1 MRLIKKKI
9 DINYFVK
16 KFINDGLYIKK
27 KLFEFLETNNI
38 NDFIADKIWFMEHL
52 NLINNNNYTYW
63 TDGGLSWF
71 YNLKNDKFTNE
82 EKIKF
87 MICNLHLYYIF
98 NDKLL
103 SIQKIKELYDL
114 TIIVQ
119 NFIKSTLNIDTDI
132 ITTNFE
138 YNNGNFIFN
147 NNENSDL
154 KQNILNIK
162 LILKTTNININKGGN
177 SNSNSN
183 SNSSYIN
190 FKPRRYS
197 IKDLAILDNK
207 IALEFTLE
215 CLDKT
220 TDINKFNKLYIIIPK
235 KNNYKI
241 NQNPLIVRKKLN
253 RLNILGL
260 MTYNFIYINKI
271 EDNSGLNI
279 ENLRLNIY
287 INYFLN
293 RPNKFLNFFQN
304 ILNNYK
310 SVYKPLNHIVIQK
323 ISSFIYD
330 YKYPFISSHINK
342 INKYYIAKIRPIINS
357 FLLNIN
363 KEISPYNAVLMIK
376 GGDSLRRYDDNISF
390 TNDIDTVLYYNNNDN
405 YEEIKKIVI
414 NNLFKFRCYIEDNK
428 LSIFNDKDIFNLN
441 IDNIQISIDNIKDN
455 IQNLIIKNIMKNDK
469 YGLVDFFTSSIEYF
483 IYITDISDKDNPV
496 VLYKYYTM
504 INIIDVNCK
513 LTELNYHNYYQIIN
527 GLPIANIQYLI
538 NDIENI
544 YIDNFNLIFRIIN
557 EKVIKDITRYNFLV
571 DFYNSNY
578 IKPIDKYINIK
589 IIKDLDKSI
598 MFFIYKYNKSI
609 SFTTNDYLAI
619 NNLLKNPKT
628 FKEISKY
635 PILLNFF
642 NDIINFNINLP
653 NENLNITSDFYNN
666 YKYYK
671 SKNFIIRKYLY
682 YYKTTSDINI
692 LVKNINNIINAN
704 KKTFKFNNT

>member
-52 NLINNNNYTYW
+52 NLINNNYTYW

-71 YNLKNDKFTNE
+71 YNLKNDKITDE
-82 EKIKF
+82 EKFKF
-87 MICNLHLYYIF
+87 MICNLHFYYIF

-138 YNNGNFIFN
+138 YNDGNFIFN
-147 NNENSDL
+147 NDENSIL

-162 LILKTTNININKGGN
+162 LILKTTNIITGGN
-177 SNSNSN
+177 NNSS
-183 SNSSYIN
+183 SSSYID
-190 FKPRRYS
+190 FKPIRYS

-207 IALEFTLE
+207 IALEFTLD

-220 TDINKFNKLYIIIPK
+220 TDINKFNELYIIIPK

-253 RLNILGL
+253 RLNITGL

-293 RPNKFLNFFQN
+293 KPNKFLNFFQN

-310 SVYKPLNHIVIQK
+310 SVYKPLNPIVIQK

-330 YKYPFISSHINK
+330 YKYPFLSSHINT

-357 FLLNIN
+357 CLLNIN
-363 KEISPYNAVLMIK
+363 KEISVYNAVLMIK
-376 GGDSLRRYDDNISF
+376 SGESLRRYDENISF
-390 TNDIDTVLYYNNNDN
+390 TNDIDTVLYYNNNDD
-405 YEEIKKIVI
+405 YEKIKKIVI

-441 IDNIQISIDNIKDN
+441 IDNIQFSIDNIKEDFPN
-455 IQNLIIKNIMKNDK
+455 FITKNIMRNDK
-469 YGLVDFFTSSIEYF
+469 YGFFDFFTSSMEYF
-483 IYITDISDKDNPV
+483 IYITDVIDKDNPD

-504 INIIDVNCK
+504 LNILDISCK
-513 LTELNYHNYYQIIN
+513 FTELNYHNYYQDID
-527 GLPIANIQYLI
+527 GLPIANIEYLI

-544 YIDNFNLIFRIIN
+544 YIDNFNLIYRIID

-578 IKPIDKYINIK
+578 IKPKDEYKDIK

-598 MFFIYKYNKSI
+598 IFFIYKYKKSI
-609 SFTTNDYLAI
+609 PFTTNDYLAI
-619 NNLLKNPKT
+619 NNLLKNPKI
-628 FKEISKY
+628 FEEISKY
-635 PILLNFF
+635 PILLKFF

-653 NENLNITSDFYNN
+653 NENLSITSDLYDKYN
-666 YKYYK
+666 YHK
-671 SKNFIIRKYLY
+671 SKNFIVRKYLY
-682 YYKTTSDINI
+682 YYKTTSDITI
-692 LVKNINNIINAN
+692 LVKNLHNIINAN
-704 KKTFKFNNT
+704 KKTFKFIN

>member
-1 MRLIKKKI
+1 MRLIKKKF

-52 NLINNNNYTYW
+52 NLINNNYTYW

-71 YNLKNDKFTNE
+71 YNLKNDKFTDE
-82 EKIKF
+82 EKFKF
-87 MICNLHLYYIF
+87 MICNLHFYYIF

-138 YNNGNFIFN
+138 YNDGNFIFN
-147 NNENSDL
+147 NDENSIL

-162 LILKTTNININKGGN
+162 LILKTTDIIKGGDNNN
-177 SNSNSN
+177 SSS
-183 SNSSYIN
+183 SSYIN

-220 TDINKFNKLYIIIPK
+220 TDINKFNELYIIIPK

-310 SVYKPLNHIVIQK
+310 SVYKPLNQIVIQK

-330 YKYPFISSHINK
+330 YKYPFLSSHINT
-342 INKYYIAKIRPIINS
+342 INRYYIAKIRPIINS

-363 KEISPYNAVLMIK
+363 KEISAYNAVLMIK
-376 GGDSLRRYDDNISF
+376 GGESLRRYDDNISF
-390 TNDIDTVLYYNNNDN
+390 TKDIDTVLYYNNNDN
-405 YEEIKKIVI
+405 YEKIKKIVI

-441 IDNIQISIDNIKDN
+441 IDNIQFSIENIN
-455 IQNLIIKNIMKNDK
+455 EGSQNLLIKNYMRNDK
-469 YGLVDFFTSSIEYF
+469 YGTFDFFTSSIEYF
-483 IYITDISDKDNPV
+483 IYITDISDKDKPII
-496 VLYKYYTM
+496 LYKYYTM
-504 INIIDVNCK
+504 LNILDVSCK
-513 LTELNYHNYYQIIN
+513 FTELNYHNYYQDIN
-527 GLPIANIQYLI
+527 GLPIANIKYLI

-544 YIDNFNLIFRIIN
+544 YIDNFNLIYRIID

-571 DFYNSNY
+571 NFYNSNY
-578 IKPIDKYINIK
+578 IKPKDEYKDIK

-598 MFFIYKYNKSI
+598 MFFIYKYKKSI
-609 SFTTNDYLAI
+609 PFTTNDYLAI
-619 NNLLKNPKT
+619 NNLLKNPKI
-628 FKEISKY
+628 FEEISKY
-635 PILLNFF
+635 PILLKFF

-653 NENLNITSDFYNN
+653 NENLSITSNFYNN
-666 YKYYK
+666 YNYHK
-671 SKNFIIRKYLY
+671 SKNFIVRKYLY

-704 KKTFKFNNT
+704 KKTFKFID

>member
-52 NLINNNNYTYW
+52 NLINNNYTYW

-71 YNLKNDKFTNE
+71 YNLKNDKITDE
-82 EKIKF
+82 EKFKF
-87 MICNLHLYYIF
+87 MICNLHFYYIF

-138 YNNGNFIFN
+138 YNDGNFIFN
-147 NNENSDL
+147 NDENSIL

-162 LILKTTNININKGGN
+162 LILKTTNIITGGN
-177 SNSNSN
+177 NNSS
-183 SNSSYIN
+183 SSSYID
-190 FKPRRYS
+190 FKPIRYS

-207 IALEFTLE
+207 IALEFTLD

-220 TDINKFNKLYIIIPK
+220 TDINKFNELYIIIPK

-253 RLNILGL
+253 RLNITGL

-279 ENLRLNIY
+279 EKLRLNIY

-293 RPNKFLNFFQN
+293 KPNKFLNFFQN

-310 SVYKPLNHIVIQK
+310 SVYKPLNPIVIQK

-330 YKYPFISSHINK
+330 YKYPFLSSHINT

-357 FLLNIN
+357 CLLNIN
-363 KEISPYNAVLMIK
+363 KEISVYNAVLMIK
-376 GGDSLRRYDDNISF
+376 SGESLRRYDENISF
-390 TNDIDTVLYYNNNDN
+390 TNDIDTVLYYNNNDD
-405 YEEIKKIVI
+405 YEKIKKIVI

-441 IDNIQISIDNIKDN
+441 IDNIQFSIDNIKEDFPN
-455 IQNLIIKNIMKNDK
+455 FITKNIMRNDK
-469 YGLVDFFTSSIEYF
+469 YGFFDFFTSSMEYF
-483 IYITDISDKDNPV
+483 IYITDVIDKDNPD

-504 INIIDVNCK
+504 LNILDISCK
-513 LTELNYHNYYQIIN
+513 FTELNYHNYYQDID
-527 GLPIANIQYLI
+527 GLPIANIEYLI

-544 YIDNFNLIFRIIN
+544 YIDNFNLIYRIID

-578 IKPIDKYINIK
+578 IKPKDEYKDIK

-598 MFFIYKYNKSI
+598 IFFIYKYKKSI
-609 SFTTNDYLAI
+609 PFTTNDYLAI
-619 NNLLKNPKT
+619 NNLLKNPKI
-628 FKEISKY
+628 FEEISKY
-635 PILLNFF
+635 PILLKFF

-653 NENLNITSDFYNN
+653 NENLSITSDLYDKYN
-666 YKYYK
+666 YHK
-671 SKNFIIRKYLY
+671 SKNFIVRKYLY
-682 YYKTTSDINI
+682 YYKTTSDITI
-692 LVKNINNIINAN
+692 LVKNLHNIINAN
-704 KKTFKFNNT
+704 KKTFKFIN

>member
-52 NLINNNNYTYW
+52 NLINNNYTYW

-71 YNLKNDKFTNE
+71 YNLKNDKFTDE
-82 EKIKF
+82 EKFKF
-87 MICNLHLYYIF
+87 MICNLHFYYIF

-147 NNENSDL
+147 NDENSIL

-162 LILKTTNININKGGN
+162 LILKTTNIITGGN
-177 SNSNSN
+177 NNSS
-183 SNSSYIN
+183 SSYIN
-190 FKPRRYS
+190 FKPIRYS

-207 IALEFTLE
+207 IALEFTLD

-220 TDINKFNKLYIIIPK
+220 TDINKFNELYIIIPK

-330 YKYPFISSHINK
+330 YKYPFLSSHINT

-357 FLLNIN
+357 CLLNIN
-363 KEISPYNAVLMIK
+363 KEISVYNAVLMIK
-376 GGDSLRRYDDNISF
+376 SGESLRRYDENISF
-390 TNDIDTVLYYNNNDN
+390 TNDIDTVLYYNNNDD
-405 YEEIKKIVI
+405 YEKIKKIVI

-441 IDNIQISIDNIKDN
+441 IDNIQFSIDNIKEDFPN
-455 IQNLIIKNIMKNDK
+455 FITKNIMRNDK
-469 YGLVDFFTSSIEYF
+469 YGFFDFFTSSMEYF
-483 IYITDISDKDNPV
+483 IYITDVSDKDNHV

-504 INIIDVNCK
+504 LNILDISCK
-513 LTELNYHNYYQIIN
+513 YTELNYHNYYQDID
-527 GLPIANIQYLI
+527 GLPIANIEYLI

-544 YIDNFNLIFRIIN
+544 YIDNFNLIYRIID

-578 IKPIDKYINIK
+578 IKPKDEYKDIK

-598 MFFIYKYNKSI
+598 IFFIYKYKKSI
-609 SFTTNDYLAI
+609 PFTTNDYLAI
-619 NNLLKNPKT
+619 KNLLKNPKI
-628 FKEISKY
+628 FEEISKY
-635 PILLNFF
+635 PILLKFF

-653 NENLNITSDFYNN
+653 NENLSITSDLYDKYN
-666 YKYYK
+666 YHK
-671 SKNFIIRKYLY
+671 SKNFIVRKYLY
-682 YYKTTSDINI
+682 YYKTTSDITI
-692 LVKNINNIINAN
+692 LVKNLHNIINAN
-704 KKTFKFNNT
+704 KKTFKFID

>member
-52 NLINNNNYTYW
+52 NLINNNYTYW

-71 YNLKNDKFTNE
+71 YNLKNDKITDE
-82 EKIKF
+82 EKFKF
-87 MICNLHLYYIF
+87 MICNLHFYYIF

-138 YNNGNFIFN
+138 YNDGNFIFN
-147 NNENSDL
+147 NDENSIL

-162 LILKTTNININKGGN
+162 LILKTTNIITGGN
-177 SNSNSN
+177 NNSS
-183 SNSSYIN
+183 SSSYID
-190 FKPRRYS
+190 FKPIRYS

-207 IALEFTLE
+207 IALEFTLD

-220 TDINKFNKLYIIIPK
+220 TDINKFNELYIIIPK

-253 RLNILGL
+253 RLNITGL

-279 ENLRLNIY
+279 EKLRLNIY

-310 SVYKPLNHIVIQK
+310 SVYKPLNYIVIQK

-330 YKYPFISSHINK
+330 YKYPFISSHINT

-357 FLLNIN
+357 CLLNIN
-363 KEISPYNAVLMIK
+363 KEISVYNAVLMIK
-376 GGDSLRRYDDNISF
+376 SGESLRRYDENISF
-390 TNDIDTVLYYNNNDN
+390 TNDIDTVLYYNNNDD
-405 YEEIKKIVI
+405 YEKIKKIVI

-441 IDNIQISIDNIKDN
+441 IDNIQFSIENIKEGY
-455 IQNLIIKNIMKNDK
+455 QNLLIKNNMRNDK
-469 YGLVDFFTSSIEYF
+469 YGFFDFFTSSIEYF
-483 IYITDISDKDNPV
+483 IYITDVSDKDNPL

-504 INIIDVNCK
+504 LNILDVSCK
-513 LTELNYHNYYQIIN
+513 FTQLNYHNYYKDIN
-527 GLPIANIQYLI
+527 GLPIANIEYLI

-544 YIDNFNLIFRIIN
+544 YIDNFNLIYRIID

-578 IKPIDKYINIK
+578 IKPKDEYKDIK

-598 MFFIYKYNKSI
+598 MFFIYKYKKSI
-609 SFTTNDYLAI
+609 PFTTNDYLAI
-619 NNLLKNPKT
+619 NNLLKNPKI
-628 FKEISKY
+628 FEEISKY
-635 PILLNFF
+635 PILLKFF

-653 NENLNITSDFYNN
+653 NENLSITSDFYDKYN
-666 YKYYK
+666 YHK
-671 SKNFIIRKYLY
+671 SKNFIVRKYLY
-682 YYKTTSDINI
+682 YYKTTSDITI
-692 LVKNINNIINAN
+692 LVKNLGNIINAN
-704 KKTFKFNNT
+704 KKTFKFIN